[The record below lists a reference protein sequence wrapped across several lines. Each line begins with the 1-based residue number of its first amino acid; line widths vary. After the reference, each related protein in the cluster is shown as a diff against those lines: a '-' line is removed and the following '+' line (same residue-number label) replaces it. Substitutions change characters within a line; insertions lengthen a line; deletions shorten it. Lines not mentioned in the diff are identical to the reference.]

1 MLDIADDMAVRR
13 SSSAAAFTDS
23 PARYRD
29 AVDDITASFEPMESY
44 DAVEERVS
52 RVESVETTWTSD
64 EEGPVFHHEAE
75 MVKDGAAQLIRPI
88 V

>member
-1 MLDIADDMAVRR
+1 MGWSD
-13 SSSAAAFTDS
+13 SSAAAFAVS

-29 AVDDITASFEPMESY
+29 VIDDITASFKPMESD